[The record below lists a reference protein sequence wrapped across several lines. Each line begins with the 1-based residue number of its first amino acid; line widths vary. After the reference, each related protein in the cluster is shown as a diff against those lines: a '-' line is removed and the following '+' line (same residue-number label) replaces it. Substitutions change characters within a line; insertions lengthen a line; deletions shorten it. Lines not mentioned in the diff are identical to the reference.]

1 VIIKVLFVV
10 LMLSA
15 VALIGVAMAVFV
27 RVRWHL
33 KGRKTQPQGPEAQG
47 ATEAV
52 QESSSHKG

>member
-1 VIIKVLFVV
+1 
-10 LMLSA
+10 MLSA